1 MHEITGATAINN
13 HFVDGTST
21 QSGTVVTADFLNSV
35 QDEICNAI
43 KLSGIA
49 LNEYG
54 KDDNKQLYT
63 SIQKIVSNAVVN
75 LVTKVDFDNLT
86 KSLLD
91 NYVAKD
97 IYNSA
102 LQDLNARVD
111 DNKKRLDEITKQYLN

>member
-75 LVTKVDFDNLT
+75 LT